1 MTDFHSSPGGENFNL
16 RDILLKGR
24 KLSFRERTS
33 FFSNWIETRAER
45 GESLYLRN
53 VTSPAD
59 REVDVFDRYTGTT
72 RKMLM
77 FGSNNYLGLTNHPYV
92 RNRVKQAVDDYGVGA
107 GGPPLLNG
115 YTGLHRELE
124 ESLAAFKQK
133 DDALIFSS
141 GYGTNVGMLSA
152 LLSRGDTMI
161 HDEYCHASFHDGMK
175 MGNAAALSFPHNDID
190 TLSDLLDAAT
200 SNAGGDTF
208 VGVEGIYSMD
218 GDLAPLDRV
227 APLCR
232 EKDAILIVDDAHGT
246 GILGPGGSGTA
257 EHFGVQD
264 DVDIAMGTFSK
275 AFGVVGG
282 FIATDKA
289 ITDYLR
295 FFGRSY
301 FFSASMP
308 PTVIA
313 AVLACL
319 DVLEQEPEIRQRLQE
334 NIAYTAQGLRR
345 LGFDVH
351 PQSAIIPLLL
361 PATMNLRK
369 AAFHFHR
376 AGIFLNSIEY
386 PAVPAHLQ
394 RFRISLMA
402 THTKADID
410 RLLAC
415 VEEVWA
421 IYASEGVELRTA
433 S

>member
-1 MTDFHSSPGGENFNL
+1 
-16 RDILLKGR
+16 
-24 KLSFRERTS
+24 
-33 FFSNWIETRAER
+33 
-45 GESLYLRN
+45 
-53 VTSPAD
+53 
-59 REVDVFDRYTGTT
+59 
-72 RKMLM
+72 
-77 FGSNNYLGLTNHPYV
+77 
-92 RNRVKQAVDDYGVGA
+92 
-107 GGPPLLNG
+107 
-115 YTGLHRELE
+115 
-124 ESLAAFKQK
+124 
-133 DDALIFSS
+133 
-141 GYGTNVGMLSA
+141 
-152 LLSRGDTMI
+152 
-161 HDEYCHASFHDGMK
+161 MK
-175 MGNAAALSFPHNDID
+175 MGQAASLSFPHNDVEE
-190 TLSDLLDAAT
+190 LSALLDAAT
-200 SNAGGDTF
+200 SNAAGDTF

-218 GDLAPLDRV
+218 GDLAPLDSI

-246 GILGPGGSGTA
+246 GVLGPGGSGTA
-257 EHFGVQD
+257 EHFGVEEA
-264 DVDIAMGTFSK
+264 VDIAMGTFSK

-282 FIATDKA
+282 FIATDRA

-319 DVLEQEPEIRQRLQE
+319 DVLEREPELRHRLQD
-334 NIAYTAQGLRR
+334 NIAYTAQGLQRI
-345 LGFDVH
+345 GFDVN

-386 PAVPAHLQ
+386 PAVPAHMQ

-402 THTKADID
+402 THTKEDID
-410 RLLAC
+410 RLLDC

-421 IYASEGVELRTA
+421 IYASEQVTLEA
-433 S
+433 VSQF